1 MREDWEDA
9 PGLPARLAFGQEG
22 HLTVVAAW
30 WGPEGAELRVV
41 RWELRG
47 AARAL
52 YHWARGQS
60 APTLGEDEADDA
72 AADTWIAGVALEQR
86 ASPTARWDTLRRQ
99 ETDGPN
105 LARPGPP
112 PARLGGRLARPR
124 RADHAPLTSPQGC
137 GTAIAFIGGRS
148 GSTLVMEQPI
158 DNKAKR

>member
-9 PGLPARLAFGQEG
+9 PGLPIRLAFGQEG

-60 APTLGEDEADDA
+60 APAPGADADDADDA
-72 AADTWIAGVALEQR
+72 AAAWIAGVALEQR
-86 ASPTARWDTLRRQ
+86 AGPTARWDTLRRQ
-99 ETDGPN
+99 ETDGPD
-105 LARPGPP
+105 LAALAP
-112 PARLGGRLARPR
+112 RLHGWEAGLRDRAERIMR
-124 RADHAPLTSPQGC
+124 R
-137 GTAIAFIGGRS
+137 
-148 GSTLVMEQPI
+148 
-158 DNKAKR
+158 